1 MLATPTASFA
11 PVRSPAQLPPHL
23 TFRGTR
29 VLTGLILGFAGFVLI
44 AFGGL
49 AVPLSAELDR
59 GAMDP
64 GLMSALLGIAPL
76 VVVLG
81 ILHVIAGIGVARD
94 RRWGQRLALWMIAL
108 GTLAT
113 VAGIVVAV
121 AGRDP
126 FAVANSAPSGSHD
139 GLGIL
144 LWTLAWYGIAAAGL
158 QRIIAGRARR

>member
-1 MLATPTASFA
+1 MLATPTAPLAQARFEA
-11 PVRSPAQLPPHL
+11 PLPAHL

-29 VLTGLILGFAGFVLI
+29 LLTALILGFAGFVLI

-49 AVPLSAELDR
+49 AVPLSAELG
-59 GAMDP
+59 GAAVDP

-81 ILHVIAGIGVARD
+81 IVHVIAAIGVARD
-94 RRWGQRLALWMIAL
+94 RRWGQRLALWMVAL
-108 GTLAT
+108 GTFAT
-113 VAGIVVAV
+113 LAGIVFAL

-126 FAVANSAPSGSHD
+126 FAVANPARDASRD

-144 LWTLAWYGIAAAGL
+144 LWTLAWYGIAAGGV

>member
-1 MLATPTASFA
+1 MLATPTASFV
-11 PVRSPAQLPPHL
+11 PVRSPGALPAHL

-29 VLTGLILGFAGFVLI
+29 LLTGLILGFAGFVLI

-49 AVPLSAELDR
+49 AVPLSAELDG
-59 GAMDP
+59 GAIDP
-64 GLMSALLGIAPL
+64 GLMSTLLRIAPL

-81 ILHVIAGIGVARD
+81 ILHVIAGVGVARD
-94 RRWGQRLALWMIAL
+94 RRWGQRLALWMVAF

-113 VAGIVVAV
+113 VAGIVVAL

-126 FAVANSAPSGSHD
+126 FAVANPAPGASRD